1 MLQLK
6 DCKEQH
12 QYRRRED
19 SETELITVLLPKSD
33 PFQHSLRVRL
43 ASLKSKYTA
52 KIRFH
57 NLFDGQVRAVW
68 MDFDGHEVN
77 CPGCV
82 DSIC

>member
-12 QYRRRED
+12 QYRRREN
-19 SETELITVLLPKSD
+19 SETELVTVLQPCTD
-33 PFQHSLRVRL
+33 PLQRSQHVRL
-43 ASLKSKYTA
+43 ASLKSKHTA

-57 NLFDGQVRAVW
+57 NLFDGKVRAVW

-77 CPGCV
+77 VNCV

>member
-19 SETELITVLLPKSD
+19 SETELVTVLQPSTD
-33 PFQHSLRVRL
+33 PLQRSLHVRL
-43 ASLKSKYTA
+43 ASVKSKHTA

-77 CPGCV
+77 PNCV